1 MTNQLGLTS
10 LLAVE
15 GAEAAFDAFRLRA
28 PQVTVAMSMGA
39 GGSWLGRDDQRVH
52 LHAFP
57 VPAVD
62 TTGAGD
68 AFHAGLIYGLLL
80 AGWSLRRAG
89 LFASALAALNCTA
102 LGARGGLVGQDDV
115 VRFLQGRGVSW

>member
-1 MTNQLGLTS
+1 
-10 LLAVE
+10 
-15 GAEAAFDAFRLRA
+15 
-28 PQVTVAMSMGA
+28 
-39 GGSWLGRDDQRVH
+39 LGRDDQHVH
-52 LHAFP
+52 LDAFP
-57 VPAVD
+57 VRAVD

-68 AFHAGLIYGLLL
+68 AFHAGLIHGLLL